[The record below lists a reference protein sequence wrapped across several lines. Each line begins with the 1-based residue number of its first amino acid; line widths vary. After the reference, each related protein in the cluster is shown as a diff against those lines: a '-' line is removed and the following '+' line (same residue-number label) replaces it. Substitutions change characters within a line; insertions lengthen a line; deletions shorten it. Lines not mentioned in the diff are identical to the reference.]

1 MDRFLFRCDVAPE
14 VGLGHFF
21 RCLTLASS
29 LRKKRNDVF
38 FACRAKDFCFE
49 QKLQAIDAKHWVLPW
64 NCSPEEDVELLIDLC
79 KKQQILKLIVDHY
92 RLNEDYQRK
101 LKESDLHWLQFD
113 FQIKRKFYADWIH
126 NANPDACETLYRKLD
141 PTGHARFLI
150 GPAYALLREE
160 FLQNRGHYTFRH
172 EVQRILIS
180 LGGGED
186 DGATEFTL
194 EALKGIDKN
203 IERLALIGPANPNI
217 NRIRKWTE
225 NNPEINTRILVGP
238 DNIAELMINSDL
250 AVIAGGTT
258 TFEAVA
264 MGLPLV
270 IIQLADNQ
278 ERNAAAWHKIGAAV
292 NAGLLKN
299 IDQPSF
305 YSLVNGLI
313 CNPDLRRTLADKGRS
328 RVDCLGA
335 ERVANILIGKE

>member
-1 MDRFLFRCDVAPE
+1 MARFLFRCDVAPE
-14 VGLGHFF
+14 VGLGHFS
-21 RCLTLASS
+21 RCLTLATA
-29 LRKKRNDVF
+29 LHKGQNDIF
-38 FACRAKDFCFE
+38 FSCRVKDFCFE
-49 QKLQAIDAKHWVLPW
+49 QKLRAITAHCFVFPW
-64 NCSPEEDVELLIDLC
+64 NCSPEEDAELLIDLC
-79 KKQQILKLIVDHY
+79 KKHHIRNLIVDHY

-113 FQIKRKFYADWIH
+113 FQVKQTFYADWVH
-126 NANPDACETLYRKLD
+126 NANPEASENVYGKLAQ
-141 PTGHARFLI
+141 TGHTRFLL

-160 FLQNRGHYTFRH
+160 FLQNRGNYTFRH
-172 EVQRILIS
+172 KVQRILIS
-180 LGGGED
+180 FGGGED

-238 DNIAELMINSDL
+238 DNIAGLMINSDL

-299 IDQPSF
+299 IDQSSF

-335 ERVANILIGKE
+335 ERVANILMNGK